1 MVSSRLWSPRS
12 TAPVLLLLAALCAG
26 TGGAQAAS
34 GPLAVTAE
42 GPDGVTIETGDLPGR
57 WVARDFPGAAA
68 AFFDYVVPGFS
79 NLGEP
84 GGPRTPRAGAW
95 LVVPPG
101 TRPVIEVVSE
111 RWESGEGRSLM
122 VEPVPIIL
130 PGADPQG
137 RFVSEVLV
145 APGQA
150 LPAGVDIPA
159 DAREAFATAR
169 SKARGQALSL
179 GEVAWWRGRRVVP
192 VQLVPVL
199 HDAEGRATQVLN
211 RGSWRVAFVPD
222 KAAPAQDDPRAVKT
236 TVRGD
241 DRFGGAFLN
250 PGLLAAGVTE
260 AAHHGLAGRKS
271 GLSAGGGKAVLLADE
286 VRLPVSR
293 TGLKRV
299 TAAQLRDR
307 GLLPATAV
315 AEDEIRLYQRRYL
328 GQAGAGEVIEVEVP
342 IHMVGDGGD
351 FAGDDSFLF
360 YGLRLRDDTPYP
372 GDLGDGP
379 VEIPGAGDPR
389 ELNNGANI
397 YWLAAAT
404 PRVGEAWAR
413 MESVTLPPVS
423 GQPLA
428 GYRRTEHFEEQ
439 VAFRENVPDESEDRV
454 FTNNYNVAEAAI
466 PMQPLWSPD
475 PAGAEARLSVGVTGF
490 STLGRNLNF
499 DLEVDGA
506 ALPLVR
512 NQYLASMV
520 EQTFSWNVAA
530 GALDGTGAEVVMAK
544 GDGEL
549 YLWSYLNWAELS
561 YDALYRAGG
570 GRLEFH
576 TGQGVGTRPVKVTG
590 FEDADLGAVEI
601 TDPHNPRVVALQP
614 GNILAEEGSWTLSIA
629 PDQVSDPRSFVAY
642 DGWSSGGVPELSY
655 IGAEVAAGRT
665 DPTELTGPP
674 PDLLV
679 ITHREFAPAVGRW
692 VEHRRAR
699 SGGELEVKVVD
710 VQDLYDHYSGGLH
723 DPWAIKRFCADAV
736 AEWGSW
742 ALMLVGDA
750 NENAREFGVQAA
762 ARGWSADWVP
772 THLHVQRA
780 LDYNPELL
788 ASDKWYACS
797 QAGIAYPDDEDFPD
811 RVAAP
816 WDMYVGRFPCNS
828 VAELDVMIDKVVA
841 MESPA
846 AGQDWRRRGIFFGD
860 DRWSNGYG
868 IDALSSLTY
877 RIGERVFAD
886 STRAHGRWWQDATPV
901 TLEADTLFIEKW
913 LDPLGPDPS
922 ENRRI
927 ETFQDYAEQYALQPL
942 LQALNQGGLVAFYQG
957 HGNMYVLSSEYWM
970 QDQPGVSYRRDAA
983 ALNNTGAPWVFFGM
997 GCHILDLAQ
1006 NTVRIGSTS
1015 HERSLT
1021 EKFLVR
1027 PGAGAVAGYGSSG
1040 YEYITANSIMGSK
1053 IFHRWMFD
1061 PPVLADGGIG
1071 NVSSLPGSARAPRSR
1086 WVLGELMWAAEAD
1099 LLTILGP
1106 SYREMLAQYIL
1117 AGDPLMVLDAGPPQV
1132 TAEFRDQP
1140 GLALSGEVELRDV
1153 DGSNR
1158 RWVDLVARDEAGID
1172 RLRFTDSSG
1181 ADLTSQFVTETIPEG
1196 ATDHRDVRYAV
1207 EVPIRPFEHVL
1218 SIDVFDTGAPL
1229 PTDRT
1234 WRLQLVVGMTETILV
1249 DGLPH
1254 DPGVFRF
1261 TPEVPARFD
1270 LVIESSAALAEDAV
1284 ITLGSA
1290 NLQLANVVITRVDA
1304 HDLEISF
1311 DATATDGVAEAR
1323 RSVHLDVQESGG
1335 ESVRTVYVLQE
1346 GPEVQ
1351 TAGLGRVYN
1360 FPNPMADGTRF
1371 FLEGAGAGRGVI
1383 RVFSVAGRQVAS
1395 IPVRPT
1401 PSLDNGIVPWDGRDD
1416 RGDELANGTYLY
1428 RVELQGP
1435 EGTLVSDMQR
1445 LVVMR

>member
-1 MVSSRLWSPRS
+1 MVSSRLWSPRFS
-12 TAPVLLLLAALCAG
+12 TPVILLLAALGAG
-26 TGGAQAAS
+26 SEGAQAAS
-34 GPLAVTAE
+34 GPLVVTGQ
-42 GPDGVTIETGDLPGR
+42 GPDRVTIETGEIPGR
-57 WVARDFPGAAA
+57 WVERNIPGVAA
-68 AFFDYVVPGFS
+68 AFFDYVIPGFS
-79 NLGEP
+79 TLGEP
-84 GGPRTPRAGAW
+84 GGPRTPRTGAW

-101 TRPVIEVVSE
+101 TRPVLEVVAE
-111 RWESGEGRSLM
+111 RWESGGGRSLM
-122 VEPVPIIL
+122 VEPVPVIL
-130 PGADPQG
+130 PGSDPQG
-137 RFVSEVLV
+137 RFTSEILV
-145 APGQA
+145 APGQP
-150 LPAGVDIPA
+150 LPEGIDVPA
-159 DAREAFATAR
+159 AVREAFLANR
-169 SKARGQALSL
+169 GKARGQALSL
-179 GEVAWWRGRRVVP
+179 GEVTWWRGRRIVP

-199 HDAEGRATQVLN
+199 HDPEGRVSQVLTG
-211 RGSWRVAFVPD
+211 GSWRVAFVPD
-222 KAAPAQDDPRAVKT
+222 KAAPAADDPRAAKT
-236 TVRGD
+236 TTRGD
-241 DRFGGAFLN
+241 DRFGGVFLN
-250 PGLLAAGVTE
+250 PGLLAGGVTE
-260 AAHHGLAGRKS
+260 AVHHGLAGPKS
-271 GLSAGGGKAVLLADE
+271 GSSAGSRKAALLADE

-307 GLLPATAV
+307 GLLPAVPV
-315 AEDEIRLYQRRYL
+315 AEDEIRLYQRRFL
-328 GQAGAGEVIEVEVP
+328 GQAGSGVVVEVEVP

-351 FAGDDSFLF
+351 FDGEDSFLF

-372 GDLGDGP
+372 GDLGEGP
-379 VEIPGAGDPR
+379 VEVPGAGDPR
-389 ELNNGANI
+389 EMNNGANI
-397 YWLAAAT
+397 YWLAAAV
-404 PRVGEAWAR
+404 PQPGEAWAR
-413 MESVTLPPVS
+413 METLILPPVS

-439 VAFRENVPDESEDRV
+439 VAFRENLPDETEDRV
-454 FTNNYNVAEAAI
+454 FTNNYNVAEATI

-475 PAGAEARLSVGVTGF
+475 PAGTEALLTVGVTGF
-490 STLGRNLNF
+490 STVGRNLHF
-499 DLEVDGA
+499 DLNVDEA
-506 ALPLVR
+506 TLPLVR

-520 EQTFSWNVAA
+520 EQTFSWTVAA
-530 GALDGTGAEVVMAK
+530 DAMDGTGAEVVMAK

-576 TGQGVGTRPVKVTG
+576 TGPGVGTRPVKVTG
-590 FEDADLGAVEI
+590 FADADLGAVEI
-601 TDPHNPRVVALQP
+601 TDPHNPKMVALQP
-614 GNILAEEGSWTLSIA
+614 GNVLEEDGAWTLSIA
-629 PDQVSDPRSFVAY
+629 PDQVSEPRSFVAY

-665 DPTELTGPP
+665 DPTEISGPL

-679 ITHREFAPAVGRW
+679 ITHREFESAIGRW
-692 VEHRRAR
+692 VDHRKAR
-699 SGGELEVKVVD
+699 SGGGLEIKVVD
-710 VQDLYDHYSGGLH
+710 VQDIYDHYSGGLR
-723 DPWAIKRFCADAV
+723 DPWAIKRFCAEAI
-736 AEWGSW
+736 AAWGSW

-762 ARGWSADWVP
+762 ATGWAADWVP

-788 ASDKWYACS
+788 ASDKWFACS

-828 VAELDVMIDKVVA
+828 VAELDVMIDKVIA

-846 AGQDWRRRGIFFGD
+846 EGQDWRRRGIFFGD

-901 TLEADTLFIEKW
+901 VLEADTLFIQNW
-913 LDPLGPDPS
+913 LDPLGPDTS

-927 ETFQDYAEQYALQPL
+927 DTFQDYAEQYALQPL
-942 LQALNQGGLVAFYQG
+942 LQALNRGGLVAFYQG

-983 ALNNTGAPWVFFGM
+983 ALNNTGAPWVFFGL

-1021 EKFLVR
+1021 EKFMVR
-1027 PGAGAVAGYGSSG
+1027 AGAGAVAGYGSSG
-1040 YEYITANSIMGSK
+1040 YEYITANSILGSK
-1053 IFHRWMFD
+1053 IFHRWMYD
-1061 PPVLADGGIG
+1061 PPVLVDGGIG
-1071 NVSSLPGSARAPRSR
+1071 NVNDLPGNARAPRSR

-1106 SYREMLAQYIL
+1106 SYREMLAQYVL
-1117 AGDPLMVLDAGPPQV
+1117 VGDPLMVLDAGPPQV
-1132 TAEFRDQP
+1132 AAEFRDQP
-1140 GLALSGEVELRDV
+1140 GVALAGEVELRDV

-1172 RLRFTDSSG
+1172 RLLFTDSDG
-1181 ADLTSQFVTETIPEG
+1181 GDLTAQFVTETIPEG
-1196 ATDHRDVRYAV
+1196 ATDHREVHYAV
-1207 EVPIRPFEHVL
+1207 EVPIRPFKHVL

-1229 PTDRT
+1229 PSDRT
-1234 WRLQLVVGMTETILV
+1234 WRLQLAVDMDETILV

-1254 DPGVFRF
+1254 DPTVFRF
-1261 TPEVPARFD
+1261 APDVPARFD
-1270 LVIESSAALAEDAV
+1270 LVIASSATLAEDAV

-1290 NLQLANVVITRVDA
+1290 NLQLANVAIARVDA
-1304 HDLEISF
+1304 HELEISF
-1311 DATATDGVAEAR
+1311 DATVTDGVAEAL
-1323 RSVHLDVQESGG
+1323 RSVHLDVQEPGG
-1335 ESVRTVYVLQE
+1335 EPVRTVYVLQE

-1351 TAGLGRVYN
+1351 VAGLGKVYN

-1371 FLEGAGAGRGVI
+1371 FLEGAGTGTGVI

-1395 IPVRPT
+1395 IPVR
-1401 PSLDNGIVPWDGRDD
+1401 LDSPVANGIVPWDGRDD

-1428 RVELQGP
+1428 RVELQGSD
-1435 EGTLVSDMQR
+1435 GALVSDVQR